1 MKKYKSDDIDT
12 IEIFINEKDH
22 PQVYQTKLNELI
34 DSGFS
39 EEQAKKFIFET
50 PFVMEV
56 YYSPYQG
63 LFAVESDAVECSDI
77 FNPYSGELL
86 EENED

>member
-1 MKKYKSDDIDT
+1 MKKYKSDNIDT

-63 LFAVESDAVECSDI
+63 LFAVESDAVDSNDI

-86 EENED
+86 EEDEN